1 MKKTISFLLVL
12 GCISAAVSCKKET
25 TQVVNSNNLSASNTD
40 NAVTQSTKFGSLVNG
55 VDGDT
60 RIAVSQKMGVS
71 YVRDAVVLDSY
82 NGKAPLI
89 DDYMNSGFKVLMN
102 LNYTSRK
109 PSAYPTD
116 MVKYKSLFTKS
127 IERLYA
133 WSCSN
138 RKWTY

>member
-1 MKKTISFLLVL
+1 MKKTISFFLVISY
-12 GCISAAVSCKKET
+12 ISAVVSCKKET

-133 WSCSN
+133 
-138 RKWTY
+138 